1 MSATGDL
8 DLVQYL
14 NGLADT
20 APHAAAAAIGL
31 AQARK
36 HVEITRTACA
46 RLAHQSASLMRAV
59 DDPRYGA
66 CRVTLSC
73 AAEEVAFS
81 TEGQLGY
88 VVPGPAGEIRPE
100 LVADNGEA
108 ERILSELADAVS
120 VASAAMRGI
129 ADADAAHMSAIGRLQ
144 GAAPSQREEAQADL
158 DAATSALEAARDAAR
173 PLVGAQLVRAREVI
187 RPLADAAESRAPG
200 SGTFFSPEPGADC
213 VATCRALDA
222 LYRAHT
228 SETLVMCRAL
238 VEGFAA

>member
-1 MSATGDL
+1 MTLTSDI
-8 DLVQYL
+8 VVYL

-129 ADADAAHMSAIGRLQ
+129 ADADAAHMSAIGRLR
-144 GAAPSQREEAQADL
+144 GAAPSQREEAQA
-158 DAATSALEAARDAAR
+158 ALEVAEVALKAARDSAR
-173 PLVGAQLVRAREVI
+173 PLVEAQLVRAREVI
-187 RPLADAAESRAPG
+187 RPLAVAAEAMAPG
-200 SGTFFSPEPGADC
+200 SGTFFTPEPSETLA
-213 VATCRALDA
+213 ACRALDA
-222 LYRAHT
+222 LYRVHT

-238 VEGFAA
+238 VEGFDA